1 MINMCTNLN
10 SFSKLNSL
18 LLYRNILDDQIVK
31 KLSKLISSLNK
42 NNNTDTKTLKNNY
55 YELIADLI
63 KIAEQENFAGDIW
76 KEYLLKL
83 IITDQNIFSLRCEQD
98 AKNIGD
104 SLYQAAIHDFK
115 ILQQIYQFK
124 LQNLAQQIE
133 LKNLNFIN
141 NFLPSKRSK
150 NKETPA
156 RNFKKIIDAF
166 NNHQPTTTLTKS
178 LMEYYQDHGV
188 GKLGIYKAFRW
199 KDNQLIGIKDPDSI
213 SFDNLVGYENQ
224 QKKLIQNTEAFL
236 NDKAANNVLLFGDS
250 GTGKSSS
257 VKALLNQYSEAGLRL
272 IELNKDQMK
281 ELPKILENLKK
292 RGLHFIIFM
301 DDLSFEDFE
310 TEYKY
315 MKAIIEGGV
324 EVKPDNVLFYATS
337 NRRHLIKEKWSDRDQ
352 ESGEVHL
359 SDAIQEK
366 LSLSSRFGL
375 TIFYESPNQKDY
387 LTIVKELA
395 KQNKLTIGEEEL
407 KTKAIQWEM
416 WHNGR
421 SGRTAQQFINY
432 LLGQKA

>member
-1 MINMCTNLN
+1 MCTNLN

-104 SLYQAAIHDFK
+104 SLYQAAIHDLK

-133 LKNLNFIN
+133 LKDLNFIN

-156 RNFKKIIDAF
+156 SNFKKIIDAF
-166 NNHQPTTTLTKS
+166 NNHRATTTLTKS

-188 GKLGIYKAFRW
+188 GTLGLYKAFRW

-224 QKKLIQNTEAFL
+224 QEKLIHNTEAFL
-236 NDKAANNVLLFGDS
+236 NNKAANNVLLFGDS

-257 VKALLNQYSEAGLRL
+257 VKALLNQYSEVGLRL

-281 ELPKILENLKK
+281 ELPKILESLKK

-366 LSLSSRFGL
+366 ISLSSRFGL

-395 KQNKLTIGEEEL
+395 KQNKLTISEEKL
-407 KTKAIQWEM
+407 KTKALQWEM

-432 LLGQKA
+432 LLGQEA

>member
-1 MINMCTNLN
+1 MCTNLN